1 MHGMNLRTARRIWVD
16 LGGIVYDRRRSG
28 EEVYTHPLIARPIT
42 VNKRRKDAP
51 RELTAAISRIE
62 SARLSLVR

>member
-1 MHGMNLRTARRIWVD
+1 MHGKNLRPARRMWLD

-28 EEVYTHPLIARPIT
+28 EEVYIHRLIKRPIT

-51 RELTAAISRIE
+51 RELTAAIARIQR
-62 SARLSLVR
+62 ARPSLAK